1 MTWTP
6 CIRLERLLEAHDC
19 AGLKTLVLAFFARIP
34 YQWYTNSTI
43 ANYEGFYAGVFY
55 SYFATLGYD
64 VAVEESSSHGRL
76 DMAVRA
82 AGHVYLFEFKVA
94 EMAPPGSALAQLRER
109 RYADKY
115 RATGEPV
122 HLVNSG
128 EAAAGVTLTG
138 PVGGAANTTVYLA
151 APPSGTISADGATV
165 TANRSSSAMVPVAV
179 GADNDAPRGP
189 ISFRIR
195 VSVSSAT
202 LSSIRP
208 TSTIPTATEGRS
220 LVTTPPAEDMHD
232 VPVPRDG
239 KTRRTAILQR
249 PAISLEAAVGHYCQV
264 LTPVIA
270 VVLVVSATTSKN
282 TLAPLDRS
290 SSPSTHCCP
299 VCTGV
304 LTVANYCATLYG

>member
-208 TSTIPTATEGRS
+208 TSTG
-220 LVTTPPAEDMHD
+220 
-232 VPVPRDG
+232 
-239 KTRRTAILQR
+239 
-249 PAISLEAAVGHYCQV
+249 
-264 LTPVIA
+264 
-270 VVLVVSATTSKN
+270 
-282 TLAPLDRS
+282 
-290 SSPSTHCCP
+290 
-299 VCTGV
+299 
-304 LTVANYCATLYG
+304 CATDPAASSAFRQPDGSRRQRSRCRSRRRRKQ